1 MKILV
6 LGGSGVIGRAVVKA
20 LSPRHEVVVA
30 SRSSPAHRVD
40 AREPA
45 SLRRLFES
53 VGRVNAIVSVLGDV
67 HWGPLADLTE
77 ERFRLGV
84 EGKLM
89 PSVNIALLGQNFLH
103 DGGSVTLTSGVL
115 SEQPIRSGTSA
126 TAVNSAI
133 EGFVRGAAVELPRG
147 LRINAVSPG
156 VVRESWDKVG
166 SLVPGFETVPA
177 DRVALAYVR
186 SVEGAQTGQVY
197 RVF

>member
-6 LGGSGVIGRAVVKA
+6 LGGSGVIGRAVVTA
-20 LSPRHEVVVA
+20 LAARHEVVAA
-30 SRSSPAHRVD
+30 SRSSARCPVD
-40 AREPA
+40 ARDPA

-67 HWGPLADLTE
+67 HWGPLADMTE
-77 ERFRLGV
+77 EQFRVGV

-89 PSVNIALLGQNFLH
+89 PSVNVALLGQHFLE
-103 DGGSVTLTSGVL
+103 DGGSLTLTSGVL

-126 TAVNSAI
+126 GTINSAI

-156 VVRESWDKVG
+156 VLQESWEKVG
-166 SLVPGFETVPA
+166 HLVPGFETVPA
-177 DRVALAYVR
+177 ARVALAYVR
-186 SVEGAQTGQVY
+186 SVEGAQTGQVF